1 MLRYLGFG
9 RRQFGRFPIKPYA
22 RINWE
27 FFAVVRGR
35 CAPQQGEHDRP
46 ALRTATLWVTAP
58 GSAHTWAAQGTQTTD
73 VAVFHFGSVPAVL
86 QACVR
91 KHGQLAVPLRAAEA
105 RRVAALA
112 RSLERHYQQP
122 NGLSPLVFQA
132 ALIELTL
139 LALRKLPAAETPLQ
153 TDHGERIVERAGA
166 WYAENIAQNPSITD
180 VAREVHVS
188 PSTLRRLFRRLLREK
203 PARAFARLQIEKS
216 MRLMTETD
224 LKLEGVAAEC
234 GYTSSSDF
242 CRAFKAFTRVSPTAW
257 RRLVLSPPRAGG
269 ETRGARR

>member
-35 CAPQQGEHDRP
+35 CAPQQQAGEKP
-46 ALRTATLWVTAP
+46 PLATSTLWVTAP
-58 GSAHTWAAQGTQTTD
+58 GSAHTWAAQGVQTTE
-73 VAVFHFGSVPAVL
+73 VAVFHFGTVPAVL
-86 QACVR
+86 QASVR
-91 KHGQLAVPLRAAEA
+91 KHGQLAVALRPAEA
-105 RRVAALA
+105 RRLAGLA
-112 RSLERHYQQP
+112 RSLESHYQQP

-139 LALRKLPAAETPLQ
+139 LVLRKLPAAETPLR
-153 TDHGERIVERAGA
+153 TDHGERIVERANA
-166 WYAENIAQNPSITD
+166 WYAENIAQNPSIAD

-203 PARAFARLQIEKS
+203 PTRAFARLQIEKG
-216 MRLMTETD
+216 MRLMTESD
-224 LKLEGVAAEC
+224 LKLESIAAEC
-234 GYTSSSDF
+234 GFTSSSDF

-257 RRLVLSPPRAGG
+257 RRLVLTPPRAGR
-269 ETRGARR
+269 ET

>member
-58 GSAHTWAAQGTQTTD
+58 GSAHTWAAQGTQTTE

-112 RSLERHYQQP
+112 RSLERRSVWLCLGCRL
-122 NGLSPLVFQA
+122 GL
-132 ALIELTL
+132 
-139 LALRKLPAAETPLQ
+139 
-153 TDHGERIVERAGA
+153 TDAGC
-166 WYAENIAQNPSITD
+166 
-180 VAREVHVS
+180 VG
-188 PSTLRRLFRRLLREK
+188 RRLGI
-203 PARAFARLQIEKS
+203 AHARL
-216 MRLMTETD
+216 
-224 LKLEGVAAEC
+224 
-234 GYTSSSDF
+234 
-242 CRAFKAFTRVSPTAW
+242 
-257 RRLVLSPPRAGG
+257 GG
-269 ETRGARR
+269 GR